1 MYDYNKR
8 ISLPMKIF
16 IQQLILGYQVK
27 KKFANLVNY
36 IHKTSEFTLETE
48 DFKKE

>member
-16 IQQLILGYQVK
+16 IRQLILGYQVQ
-27 KKFANLVNY
+27 KKFANPVNY
-36 IHKTSEFTLETE
+36 NHKTSKFTLETE
-48 DFKKE
+48 NFKKQ